1 MDLFISLA
9 LLLALAILL
18 SAWQRDKITDAVLY
32 RKAVKFFA
40 AAVIVHNPVIEFVS
54 LIPVAGIFFAVAAR
68 IVAYVLLLISFY
80 AVCRAWGAPVDRPYD
95 PQQPPRSL

>member
-18 SAWQRDKITDAVLY
+18 SAWKRDKISDAAHY
-32 RKAVKFFA
+32 RKAANYFV
-40 AAVIVHNPVIEFVS
+40 AAVTVHS
-54 LIPVAGIFFAVAAR
+54 PVADFLGMIPRTGFFLILTAR
-68 IVAYVLLLISFY
+68 IIGFILLLVSFY
-80 AVCRAWGAPVDRPYD
+80 AVCRAWGAPVDGQHD